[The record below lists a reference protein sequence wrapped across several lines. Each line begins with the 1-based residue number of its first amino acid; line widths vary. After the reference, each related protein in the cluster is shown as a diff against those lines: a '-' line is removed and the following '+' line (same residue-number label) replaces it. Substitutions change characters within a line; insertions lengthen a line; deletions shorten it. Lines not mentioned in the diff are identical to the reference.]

1 MTQVNPLVTAYLRRR
16 KETWERAELRRIMAD
31 LREAQA
37 DLDPIRAEA
46 NARRKANMRQDG
58 ETGFVM
64 VMK

>member
-1 MTQVNPLVTAYLRRR
+1 MVNLLVAAYLRRQ
-16 KETWERAELRRIMAD
+16 KELHDRAELRRIMAD